1 MTIRFTDGFLQN
13 QSPFFANVPP
23 EIHDMILINLFGKRR
38 LHIERAPQPSGN
50 DREQKARTRPT
61 GRQWVHFLCFEGSY
75 QHFHDDEED
84 AYWRYYLSSAFIL
97 TCKRAF
103 EQGIKIL
110 YQTNTF
116 EFEASGEF
124 MEFQRYQIAPDLKHL
139 LTHIDTPVSIEFSDL
154 VCYGSELEKTGRP
167 QPTRFTMLCHT
178 LSKMKQELNLRFH
191 VHMSNGE
198 PWLKHTAESKRL
210 ASQAIKVGLETL
222 VGNGRVTC
230 VIDGCGM
237 DGFSDLVKGIWS
249 KKLEGGLKL
258 NMCPHKPPSRYDSSS
273 DEEQDDDSSTDSESN
288 EQVDEE

>member
-1 MTIRFTDGFLQN
+1 MTMKKMRIGD
-13 QSPFFANVPP
+13 
-23 EIHDMILINLFGKRR
+23 IICH
-38 LHIERAPQPSGN
+38 QPSFLLASE
-50 DREQKARTRPT
+50 RKSF
-61 GRQWVHFLCFEGSY
+61 FLCSLQLFLM
-75 QHFHDDEED
+75 
-84 AYWRYYLSSAFIL
+84 AILSLALNRVSRF
-97 TCKRAF
+97 F
-103 EQGIKIL
+103 

-124 MEFQRYQIAPDLKHL
+124 MEFQRYRIAPNLKRL

-198 PWLKHTAESKRL
+198 PWPKHTAESKRL

-237 DGFSDLVKGIWS
+237 DGFSELVKGIWS
-249 KKLEGGLKL
+249 KKLEGG
-258 NMCPHKPPSRYDSSS
+258 
-273 DEEQDDDSSTDSESN
+273 
-288 EQVDEE
+288 

>member
-38 LHIERAPQPSGN
+38 LHIERSPQPSGT
-50 DREQKARTRPT
+50 DREQKARNRPT
-61 GRQWVHFLCFEGSY
+61 DRQWVHFLCFEGSY

-124 MEFQRYQIAPDLKHL
+124 MEFQRYRIAPDLKHL

-167 QPTRFTMLCHT
+167 
-178 LSKMKQELNLRFH
+178 
-191 VHMSNGE
+191 
-198 PWLKHTAESKRL
+198 
-210 ASQAIKVGLETL
+210 
-222 VGNGRVTC
+222 
-230 VIDGCGM
+230 
-237 DGFSDLVKGIWS
+237 
-249 KKLEGGLKL
+249 
-258 NMCPHKPPSRYDSSS
+258 
-273 DEEQDDDSSTDSESN
+273 
-288 EQVDEE
+288 

>member
-1 MTIRFTDGFLQN
+1 
-13 QSPFFANVPP
+13 
-23 EIHDMILINLFGKRR
+23 
-38 LHIERAPQPSGN
+38 
-50 DREQKARTRPT
+50 
-61 GRQWVHFLCFEGSY
+61 
-75 QHFHDDEED
+75 
-84 AYWRYYLSSAFIL
+84 
-97 TCKRAF
+97 
-103 EQGIKIL
+103 
-110 YQTNTF
+110 
-116 EFEASGEF
+116 
-124 MEFQRYQIAPDLKHL
+124 
-139 LTHIDTPVSIEFSDL
+139 
-154 VCYGSELEKTGRP
+154 
-167 QPTRFTMLCHT
+167 
-178 LSKMKQELNLRFH
+178 MKQELNLRFH

-198 PWLKHTAESKRL
+198 PWPKHTAESKRL

>member
-61 GRQWVHFLCFEGSY
+61 GRQW
-75 QHFHDDEED
+75 
-84 AYWRYYLSSAFIL
+84 
-97 TCKRAF
+97 
-103 EQGIKIL
+103 GIKIL

-198 PWLKHTAESKRL
+198 PWPKHTAESKRL

-258 NMCPHKPPSRYDSSS
+258 NICPHKPPSRYDSSS